1 MTSISN
7 LFNHFMSLVGLN
19 HYNKSESD
27 NKYATKAHNH
37 SEYLTSHQD
46 ITGKVDK
53 AQGSSNK
60 NKNVVTDSNGTI
72 TTEAKPVIPTKTSDL
87 TNDSNYVTTSD
98 SRLTDARTPKTH
110 THGNI
115 SNDGKIGSDSGK
127 IITTGSNGVLTASS
141 SITKSLISDFP
152 TSMTPTS
159 HSHGSLANGGTLNSD
174 ISSVN
179 KIAVTD
185 SSNNLKTISQLPYSK
200 ISGTPTIPTKTS
212 DLTNNSGF
220 LTSHNPVDDSL
231 SSTSTNA
238 VQNKVINTALNG
250 KANSSHEHSSGDV
263 KDSSAYSNIG
273 SSANAT
279 QKTINDKINTAI
291 GLKAN
296 SSNVYTK
303 SETYTQ
309 SEITTAISNAVSNLQ
324 LFEVVSSLPA
334 SNIKTNRLYLMV
346 NGETIAN
353 NSYDIYLRVNNS
365 WEQLDSLE
373 FDISN
378 FYNKTEIDTL
388 LDGKVSTSDSRL
400 TDSRT
405 PKSHSHGNITNTGT
419 LSGKGQN
426 VVTDSNGAITT
437 EAKPTIP
444 TKTSDLTNDSGFLTS
459 HNPIDSSLSSTST
472 NAVQNK
478 VINTAL
484 NGKANSSHTHHID
497 DLYTKY
503 LGIQPIYDDGGNGD
517 VYLFDRIK
525 YDSYDIYYI
534 DSNNDDI
541 SFEDFAI
548 QDDIPTKTS
557 DLTNDNGFLTAH
569 QDISGKE
576 DTSNKVKS
584 VSSLSSSSTDDQYA
598 SAKLIY
604 NTLIK
609 SDSTTKNGHTHN
621 YTTSSDVDT
630 KVSTHNSS
638 NSAHSDIRNAIPSD
652 ISDLTD
658 SGGVIPTDT
667 SDLTNGAG
675 FLTSHNPVDDSL
687 SSTSTNALQNKVIN
701 TALNGKENISNKSSN
716 ITTDTGSTT
725 KYPTVQAVE
734 NYVNSKVDASFN
746 VEVIQ
751 NYSVQDLE
759 DDYAGNDGNAFG
771 MYIDDEGL
779 NYDANTIYLLYNDD
793 LVYGRGS
800 YYNEYILINDTGQY
814 PVFELL
820 GTTQM
825 DLSGLLT
832 KSEADTFYQPLGN
845 YLTSLPSHN
854 HNDLYYT
861 ESEVN
866 SLLNSKLN
874 TSDFATQLEAVI
886 DSLITEAQS

>member
-27 NKYATKAHNH
+27 NKYATKTHNH

-296 SSNVYTK
+296 SSNVYSK

-309 SEITTAISNAVSNLQ
+309 SEITTIISNAVSNLQ
-324 LFEVVSSLPA
+324 LFEVVESLPTT
-334 SNIKTNRLYLMV
+334 NIKTNRLYLIV
-346 NGETIAN
+346 NNETITN
-353 NSYDIYLRVNNS
+353 NSYDVYLRVNDG

-378 FYNKTEIDTL
+378 FYNKTEVDTL
-388 LDGKVSTSDSRL
+388 LNGKVNTNDSRL

-405 PKSHSHGNITNTGT
+405 PKSHSHGNISNTGT
-419 LSGKGQN
+419 LSGKSQN
-426 VVTDSNGAITT
+426 VVTDSNGVITT

-444 TKTSDLTNDSGFLTS
+444 TKTSDLTNDGDGTNVFVKNNDSRLSDSRTPTS
-459 HNPIDSSLSSTST
+459 HNHSINEITNLQSKLNQKVDS
-472 NAVQNK
+472 
-478 VINTAL
+478 
-484 NGKANSSHTHHID
+484 D
-497 DLYTKY
+497 DL
-503 LGIQPIYDDGGNGD
+503 GD
-517 VYLFDRIK
+517 LA
-525 YDSYDIYYI
+525 
-534 DSNNDDI
+534 
-541 SFEDFAI
+541 FEDLGTFSNVAI
-548 QDDIPTKTS
+548 TGDYRDLTNLPTIPTKTS

-701 TALNGKENISNKSSN
+701 TALNGKEDINNKSSN

-734 NYVNSKVDASFN
+734 NYVNSKMDASFK

-759 DDYAGNDGNAFG
+759 DDYAGNDGKAFG

>member
-27 NKYATKAHNH
+27 DKYATKTHNH

-60 NKNVVTDSNGTI
+60 NKNVVTDSNGNI
-72 TTEAKPVIPTKTSDL
+72 SLEAKPVIPTKTSDL
-87 TNDSNYVTTSD
+87 TNDSNYVTTTD
-98 SRLTDARTPKTH
+98 SRLSDARTPKTH

-152 TSMTPTS
+152 SSMTPTS

-200 ISGTPTIPTKTS
+200 ISGTPSIPTKTS

-263 KDSSAYSNIG
+263 KDNSAYSNIG

-279 QKTINDKINTAI
+279 QKTINDKINTAL

-324 LFEVVSSLPA
+324 LFEVVSSLPT

-444 TKTSDLTNDSGFLTS
+444 TKTSDLTNDGDGTNVFVK
-459 HNPIDSSLSSTST
+459 NNDSRLSDSRTPTTHTHTKSEISDFPSTMT
-472 NAVQNK
+472 P
-478 VINTAL
+478 
-484 NGKANSSHTHHID
+484 SSHTHGNLQND
-497 DLYTKY
+497 GTVKVSGTVQKSKNLVTDSSGNLSTEDKY
-503 LGIQPIYDDGGNGD
+503 SHPSSHPASMITGLATVATTG
-517 VYLFDRIK
+517 
-525 YDSYDIYYI
+525 SYGSLSNKPSFTQ
-534 DSNNDDI
+534 DSNITSSTTGRYAIGTINVSGSDVTLYGKDTDTVYTHPNDLNT
-541 SFEDFAI
+541 
-548 QDDIPTKTS
+548 TKTS
-557 DLTNDNGFLTAH
+557 GLYKVALNTKGHVTSATAVEKEDITGLGIPASDTVYTHPTELSSALSTESLYKIKANTKGHITSATSVGIDSTNGGTSGSGNLITSGAVYSGL
-569 QDISGKE
+569 SGK
-576 DTSNKVKS
+576 SN
-584 VSSLSSSSTDDQYA
+584 
-598 SAKLIY
+598 
-604 NTLIK
+604 
-609 SDSTTKNGHTHN
+609 NGHTH
-621 YTTSSDVDT
+621 TSSEVTDL
-630 KVSTHNSS
+630 STTI
-638 NSAHSDIRNAIPSD
+638 ANAI
-652 ISDLTD
+652 
-658 SGGVIPTDT
+658 SGLELVEI
-667 SDLTNGAG
+667 LGANDN
-675 FLTSHNPVDDSL
+675 LP
-687 SSTSTNALQNKVIN
+687 STNIKKKLYLKPN
-701 TALNGKENISNKSSN
+701 
-716 ITTDTGSTT
+716 
-725 KYPTVQAVE
+725 
-734 NYVNSKVDASFN
+734 
-746 VEVIQ
+746 
-751 NYSVQDLE
+751 
-759 DDYAGNDGNAFG
+759 GNA
-771 MYIDDEGL
+771 
-779 NYDANTIYLLYNDD
+779 
-793 LVYGRGS
+793 
-800 YYNEYILINDTGQY
+800 TG
-814 PVFELL
+814 EN
-820 GTTQM
+820 
-825 DLSGLLT
+825 
-832 KSEADTFYQPLGN
+832 K
-845 YLTSLPSHN
+845 
-854 HNDLYYT
+854 
-861 ESEVN
+861 
-866 SLLNSKLN
+866 
-874 TSDFATQLEAVI
+874 
-886 DSLITEAQS
+886 